1 MFLLLIIIYIL
12 ITITYNRKKLIKEEE
27 DRNRQ
32 FQARLD
38 TLATFSKS
46 YENRIEK
53 RLIQQK
59 EDEEKIILQ
68 NLKDSDYKKA
78 ERERLDNEKRKKISL
93 ENNKYNINMI
103 EKKKNDKEKERI
115 DAIIRRQNIEKDAI
129 LMKMKEK
136 EESEKKRLQM
146 LELKHMLDDQVALRH
161 RDEKDHMV
169 LSSVEA
175 TINKVL

>member
-1 MFLLLIIIYIL
+1 
-12 ITITYNRKKLIKEEE
+12 
-27 DRNRQ
+27 
-32 FQARLD
+32 
-38 TLATFSKS
+38 
-46 YENRIEK
+46 
-53 RLIQQK
+53 
-59 EDEEKIILQ
+59 
-68 NLKDSDYKKA
+68 
-78 ERERLDNEKRKKISL
+78 
-93 ENNKYNINMI
+93 MI

-115 DAIIRRQNIEKDAI
+115 DAIIRRQNIEKDAM

-175 TINKVL
+175 TINKVSSSVIIYVL